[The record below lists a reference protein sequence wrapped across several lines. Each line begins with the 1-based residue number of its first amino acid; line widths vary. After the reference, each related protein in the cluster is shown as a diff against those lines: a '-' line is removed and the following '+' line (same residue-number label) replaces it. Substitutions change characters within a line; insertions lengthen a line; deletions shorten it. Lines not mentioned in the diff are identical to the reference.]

1 MKKLVF
7 PFVLLIASL
16 LSLPAFAQTKNEPVA
31 LGLPG
36 DNLNLY
42 AVLELLQKSP
52 TLEGF
57 EKSLNDKE
65 TKINNLDLNNDKL
78 VDYIKVVNVQEGNSH
93 FVILRIAI
101 NEKENQ
107 DVAVIEINKDATG
120 NVAVQIIG
128 DEDLYGKDYIIEPSN
143 NKIADGTPNPAYIE
157 SDADFYHANNWPV
170 VVYLFSPGYVI
181 YVSPWY
187 WSYYP
192 TYWYPWVPILYYDYW
207 SFYYPYYINP
217 FYSRV
222 SYIRYPIPY
231 LSYVKTRNRS
241 AVVIQNRNNGIYNAT
256 YEGKI
261 YKKPVAPVSRQVVPN
276 TDQKQKTAPA
286 IKKQTVPPKKQT
298 TAPVKQKQITT
309 PTKEKQP
316 ATPTKQQTI
325 KITNKA
331 RKDSSNH

>member
-1 MKKLVF
+1 MKNIFLPIVI
-7 PFVLLIASL
+7 LIVSL
-16 LSLPAFAQTKNEPVA
+16 LSLPAFSQNNKEPVA

-42 AVLELLQKSP
+42 AVLEVFQKSP

-78 VDYIKVVNVQEGNSH
+78 VDYIEIVNIKEGNSR

-107 DVAVIEINKDATG
+107 DVAVIEINKDAAG

-143 NKIADGTPNPAYIE
+143 NKITEGTPNPAYIE
-157 SDADFYHANNWPV
+157 TDADFYHANNWPV

-181 YVSPWY
+181 YISPWY

-192 TYWYPWVPILYYDYW
+192 SYWYPWVPILYYDYW

-217 FYSRV
+217 FYTRV

-231 LSYVKTRNRS
+231 LSYVKIRNRS
-241 AVVIQNRNNGIYNAT
+241 VVLIQNRSNGIYNAT
-256 YEGKI
+256 YDGKI
-261 YKKPVAPVSRQVVPN
+261 YKKPVVPDTRQVAPN
-276 TDQKQKTAPA
+276 TEQKQKTAPA
-286 IKKQTVPPKKQT
+286 IKKQTAPATKKIT
-298 TAPVKQKQITT
+298 EPVKQKQSAPPI
-309 PTKEKQP
+309 KQ
-316 ATPTKQQTI
+316 KQKT
-325 KITNKA
+325 A
-331 RKDSSNH
+331 M